1 MTRTLASD
9 REGSKIMTAIK
20 EASSLVTT
28 TLTDSSKEETLE
40 DSLQARTMAPLLP
53 TVEDNSREEP
63 LVDSSREVTLEDSRL
78 KRSMARPAPVSVGS
92 SRRDSSGESRRTR
105 IMAPQGLALVVNS
118 RDREVLLLDS
128 KLVRS
133 MGPHH
138 LTLVD
143 SSKEATLVD
152 NSREITLVDNSREV
166 TLAAS
171 RRVQTMALLD
181 LTSGDSSRGAI
192 SEETI

>member
-1 MTRTLASD
+1 
-9 REGSKIMTAIK
+9 
-20 EASSLVTT
+20 
-28 TLTDSSKEETLE
+28 
-40 DSLQARTMAPLLP
+40 
-53 TVEDNSREEP
+53 
-63 LVDSSREVTLEDSRL
+63 
-78 KRSMARPAPVSVGS
+78 
-92 SRRDSSGESRRTR
+92 
-105 IMAPQGLALVVNS
+105 MAPQGLALVVNS

-143 SSKEATLVD
+143 NSKEA
-152 NSREITLVDNSREV
+152 

-171 RRVQTMALLD
+171 RRVQTMAPLD
-181 LTSGDSSRGAI
+181 LTSGDSSRGAT